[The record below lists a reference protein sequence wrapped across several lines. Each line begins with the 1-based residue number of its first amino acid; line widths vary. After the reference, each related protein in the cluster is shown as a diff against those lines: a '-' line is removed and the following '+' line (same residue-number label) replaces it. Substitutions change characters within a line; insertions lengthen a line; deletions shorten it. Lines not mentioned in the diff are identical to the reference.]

1 MKTGLLLFCGG
12 LILGLA
18 GGLLLRPGDGENPNA
33 ENETAGGHGRGR
45 WTAPAAGSPS
55 KSTRTH
61 RARTGRTG
69 SPRSGSGNLTT
80 DFLAF
85 MGSLSD
91 VDDLED
97 LNMVEFVRQA
107 SALTYLSEGQA
118 HDLLVALTKPP
129 EEGEEHDQGDLRQIA
144 SALVFARL
152 CEVNGPEAMRMAAA
166 GELGDQWKN
175 DRDELVAMGMNSW
188 VAADPQGAQQWFE
201 GLLGETDKLALAGL
215 EEDMTGSMALLGD
228 DEIRQAY
235 FNGMAKHDAKG
246 LEQRMGQFQHEE
258 VRSTMEGEVLEALV
272 RQEHSK
278 AGLIALLDRSGD
290 GAFDAREEA
299 LKKLGKQDPRSA
311 AKWVEDQPVSNARD
325 NHVTQVAMDF
335 MTKDPDAGVDWYMK
349 QELHDE
355 SREGD
360 RTSHVVGRLVQV
372 DYGKAVNWL
381 EDQPDGPARDSAEV
395 KLAHSAAGQQNWGD
409 SMAWIAGIESEGTRR
424 QALDRVLRRGWDSQ
438 DKALRPEVLEA
449 AEAAGLGEAAQ
460 GYKR

>member
-1 MKTGLLLFCGG
+1 
-12 LILGLA
+12 
-18 GGLLLRPGDGENPNA
+18 
-33 ENETAGGHGRGR
+33 
-45 WTAPAAGSPS
+45 
-55 KSTRTH
+55 
-61 RARTGRTG
+61 
-69 SPRSGSGNLTT
+69 
-80 DFLAF
+80 
-85 MGSLSD
+85 
-91 VDDLED
+91 
-97 LNMVEFVRQA
+97 
-107 SALTYLSEGQA
+107 
-118 HDLLVALTKPP
+118 
-129 EEGEEHDQGDLRQIA
+129 
-144 SALVFARL
+144 
-152 CEVNGPEAMRMAAA
+152 MRMAAA
-166 GELGDQWKN
+166 GELGEQWKN
-175 DRDELVAMGMNSW
+175 DSDELVAMGMNSW

-201 GLLGETDKLALAGL
+201 GLLGDADKLALAGL

-246 LEQRMGQFQHEE
+246 LEQRMGQFQHED
-258 VRSTMEGEVLEALV
+258 VRSTMESEVLEALV

-311 AKWVEDQPVSNARD
+311 AKWVEDQPVSDARD

-360 RTSHVVGRLVQV
+360 RTSHVVGRLAQV
-372 DYGKAVNWL
+372 DYGKAVSWL
-381 EDQPDGPARDSAEV
+381 EEQPDGPARDSAEA
-395 KLAHSAAGQQNWGD
+395 KLAHSAAGRKNWAD
-409 SMAWIAGIESEGTRR
+409 SMTWIAGIENDGARKQT
-424 QALDRVLRRGWDSQ
+424 LDRVLRRGWDSQ

-449 AEAAGLGEAAQ
+449 AEAAGFGEAAQ